1 MKIFHGLD
9 LRYVAVCL
17 ALIGAVAMA
26 FGAQWQNDA
35 VGEQQGKGARTH
47 GAVNFKQMLQLLKRR
62 RWLLGSVFLTT
73 AFLCQIAALSL
84 APLIVVQPLGAIG
97 LLVTSILNARINQTK
112 LNRATRLA
120 IALCV
125 LGIGGFVATAS
136 TIAKEYVL
144 TDSQIIQIGSILV
157 VILAVEIYFML
168 KKPKGKA
175 IYFIMAAG
183 VLYGFL
189 ATLTKVVIQRLFQQ
203 DFSLLT
209 LVAVVILVVGA
220 ALGGWLTQNAYASGP
235 PDLVIAGL
243 TVIDPMVA
251 VIVASTILGEAAAA
265 TPLTVAMFIGFGVFA
280 IVGVLVLSQFHPEIL
295 LAKRKAAVWAKRKK
309 R

>member
-9 LRYVAVCL
+9 LRYIAVCL
-17 ALIGAVAMA
+17 ALVGAIAMA

-47 GAVNFKQMLQLLKRR
+47 GAVNFKQMMQLLRRR

-97 LLVTSILNARINQTK
+97 LLVTSVLNARINKTK

-120 IALCV
+120 IGLCV
-125 LGIGGFVATAS
+125 IGIGGFVATAS
-136 TIAKEYVL
+136 TIAREYVL
-144 TDSQIIQIGSILV
+144 SDAQVLQIGSFLV
-157 VILAVEIYFML
+157 VILSVEIYFMF

-175 IYFIMAAG
+175 IYFIIAAG

-189 ATLTKVVIQRLFQQ
+189 ATLTKVVIQRVFQH
-203 DFSLLT
+203 DFTLLT
-209 LVAVVILVVGA
+209 FFGLVILVIGA
-220 ALGGWLTQNAYASGP
+220 GLGGWLTQNAYASGP

-251 VIVASTILGEAAAA
+251 VVVASTLLGEAATA
-265 TPLTVAMFIGFGVFA
+265 TPLTVALFIGFGAFA